1 MADWKDGLIK
11 IAPYV
16 AGEQPKRADLIKLNA
31 NENPYPPS
39 PRVIEA
45 IHGFDG
51 ADLRRYPNADA
62 LPLMEAIAEDLGT
75 EPKNVFVGNGSDDVL
90 ALCFRAFFGT
100 DRPVLF
106 PDITYSFYPVWC
118 RMYGIPFE
126 TIPVDEKFDIDTD
139 DYERPNGGVV
149 IANPNAPT
157 SIGRDLEFMR
167 RILDE
172 NPDSVVIS
180 DEAYVD
186 FGGHTAL
193 PLLKDYENLI
203 VVRTFSKSRSMAG
216 SRIGFAVGGDVLIT
230 ALRTAKD
237 SYNSYPLDSVAI
249 AAGCASLSDK
259 QYFEDTIAKVKATR
273 ERTAAALRGMGFVI
287 PDSSTNFLFAHHDG
301 YRAEDI
307 YKYLMD
313 QGIYV
318 RYFRSPERIADHLR
332 ITIGTDEQMDA
343 MIAALKVYIG

>member
-39 PRVIEA
+39 PRVIDA

-100 DRPVLF
+100 DRPVLL

-126 TIPVDEKFDIDTD
+126 TIPVDE
-139 DYERPNGGVV
+139 
-149 IANPNAPT
+149 
-157 SIGRDLEFMR
+157 
-167 RILDE
+167 
-172 NPDSVVIS
+172 
-180 DEAYVD
+180 
-186 FGGHTAL
+186 
-193 PLLKDYENLI
+193 
-203 VVRTFSKSRSMAG
+203 
-216 SRIGFAVGGDVLIT
+216 
-230 ALRTAKD
+230 
-237 SYNSYPLDSVAI
+237 
-249 AAGCASLSDK
+249 
-259 QYFEDTIAKVKATR
+259 
-273 ERTAAALRGMGFVI
+273 
-287 PDSSTNFLFAHHDG
+287 
-301 YRAEDI
+301 
-307 YKYLMD
+307 
-313 QGIYV
+313 
-318 RYFRSPERIADHLR
+318 
-332 ITIGTDEQMDA
+332 
-343 MIAALKVYIG
+343 